1 MSAELS
7 LSWSYLA
14 VLAGVILRTVA
25 VIARA
30 VLLDHTDSGVAT
42 ELPPAL
48 CPVTVTNV
56 GPLPPL
62 THPERV
68 GGLVDVKR
76 PGEWRALS
84 TVVHINLTES

>member
-1 MSAELS
+1 MLSAELS
-7 LSWSYLA
+7 LCWSYLA

-56 GPLPPL
+56 GPRPALN
-62 THPERV
+62 HPQRV
-68 GGLVDVKR
+68 GSLVDVER
-76 PGEWRALS
+76 SREQLRQDNQIFS
-84 TVVHINLTES
+84 N